1 MGGGF
6 TALLGKSIAIGA
18 RALVFYRVV
27 MVALTMAVVMVRRRV
42 PFRTSPRRLAELVAV
57 GALVGCHWVT
67 FYATIKLAGI
77 AVAVVCLSTG
87 TFFTALLEPLILRR
101 RVRWHEL
108 VLGAG
113 VVLGVGLLLR
123 FEVGASLAGYALGL
137 FAALCGAAF
146 GTWNARLGKLE
157 PREKITFIELSSAA
171 VFVGVSFAL
180 TGGFVPPTAVSPR
193 ARAPAR
199 PRARAPARPRARAT
213 GDSCSRSRSAAPRC
227 RGFGHYACSRRCR
240 PTRCRV
246 SVALPVYSLFFAY
259 LVWPTEERLGARFYA
274 GAVGLVGL
282 VVANAW
288 LKKREV
294 PAAAASSP
302 AA

>member
-6 TALLGKSIAIGA
+6 TAPLGKSIAIGA

-67 FYATIKLAGI
+67 FCATIKLAGI

-199 PRARAPARPRARAT
+199 PRARAPARLGTLARARARLHRAAVALVT
-213 GDSCSRSRSAAPRC
+213 TRARDAVALHGVVSPSPCPCTACSSRTSCGPPRSASGRASTPGPWGSSGSSWRT
-227 RGFGHYACSRRCR
+227 RG
-240 PTRCRV
+240 
-246 SVALPVYSLFFAY
+246 
-259 LVWPTEERLGARFYA
+259 
-274 GAVGLVGL
+274 
-282 VVANAW
+282 
-288 LKKREV
+288 
-294 PAAAASSP
+294 
-302 AA
+302 